1 MKRAVLLL
9 AAVIALPAAAQVHKW
24 IDNEGRVHYG
34 DRVPPGKDVKAS
46 ELRGT
51 VSVANG
57 MTVVPEFLKGPPAKP
72 HRVASP
78 MPNQGE
84 MWIYTTPRCGYC
96 RHAKEH
102 MRLKGIPFVEKDI
115 QDNPAYRHEF
125 RALGGKG
132 VPLTLAG
139 SSKMAGY
146 SEERYE
152 QFLKAA
158 GL

>member
-1 MKRAVLLL
+1 MRPAVLLL
-9 AAVIALPAAAQVHKW
+9 ATAIALPAAAQVHKW

-34 DRVPPGKDVKAS
+34 DRLPPGKDIKGS

-51 VSVANG
+51 VSVADG
-57 MTVVPEFLKGPPAKP
+57 MTVVHEFLKALPKSQRA
-72 HRVASP
+72 ATP
-78 MPNQGE
+78 MPNRGE
-84 MWIYTTPRCGYC
+84 VWIYTTPRCGYC

-115 QDNPAYRHEF
+115 EDNAGYRDEF

-139 SSKMAGY
+139 SGKMAGY
-146 SEERYE
+146 SEDRYD

>member
-1 MKRAVLLL
+1 MRLAALLL
-9 AAVIALPAAAQVHKW
+9 AACIALPAAAQVHKW
-24 IDNEGRVHYG
+24 IDDQGRVHYG
-34 DRVPPGKDVKAS
+34 DRPPAGKDVKTS

-51 VSVANG
+51 VSVADG
-57 MTVVPEFLKGPPAKP
+57 MTVVHEFLKGPPAKN
-72 HRVASP
+72 RRAAAP

-84 MWIYTTPRCGYC
+84 VWIYTTPRCGYC
-96 RHAKEH
+96 RRAKEH
-102 MRLKGIPFVEKDI
+102 MRLKGIPFLEKDI
-115 QDNPAYRHEF
+115 QDSPGYRDEF

>member
-1 MKRAVLLL
+1 MRL
-9 AAVIALPAAAQVHKW
+9 AAAFLAAGLALPAAGQVQKW
-24 IDNEGRVHYG
+24 IDSQGRVHYG
-34 DRVPPGKDVKAS
+34 DRLPPGKDISAS

-51 VSVANG
+51 VSVADG
-57 MTVVPEFLKGPPAKP
+57 MTVVREPLKAPPK
-72 HRVASP
+72 SP
-78 MPNQGE
+78 RAAAPTPNQGE
-84 MWIYTTPRCGYC
+84 VWIYTTPHCGYC

-102 MRLKGIPFVEKDI
+102 MRLKGIAFVEKDI
-115 QDNPAYRHEF
+115 EGNTGYRDEF

-139 SSKMAGY
+139 SSRMAGY
-146 SEERYE
+146 SEERYQ